1 MDTRQWIYWPELCN
15 NVAAI
20 YSGETVSLIKL
31 VQVVVAGRSVFKI
44 YSIEDEG
51 FVERE
56 NLRVGKNINLNYR

>member
-1 MDTRQWIYWPELCN
+1 
-15 NVAAI
+15 
-20 YSGETVSLIKL
+20 

-56 NLRVGKNINLNYR
+56 NLRVGKNINLNYRYTTCIFYLAGQGREATIQKDQGFATV

>member
-1 MDTRQWIYWPELCN
+1 
-15 NVAAI
+15 
-20 YSGETVSLIKL
+20 

-44 YSIEDEG
+44 YSIEDDG